1 MAGAL
6 RPSQP
11 FSSTKPRTA
20 DGYERRGRMIDMKTR
35 ADEALAAG
43 SSSIE
48 SVIVVNN
55 TARAPTQPAER
66 EPLSW
71 VWRTT

>member
-1 MAGAL
+1 
-6 RPSQP
+6 
-11 FSSTKPRTA
+11 
-20 DGYERRGRMIDMKTR
+20 MIDMKTR